1 MKKDKQPKQIS
12 TIVWMQAWS
21 SRLLKCNLREFVE
34 TDILII
40 TRMSQFMKRKC
51 TGTYQISILISEA
64 IKVRGN
70 VKYVIWGNRGERKSQ
85 IPRLIS
91 LPVSAPFLVQ
101 YHPKYCIFWWWC
113 LWWGSI
119 HCSAHPGWDKKR
131 DDDGFCFI
139 SCFLFK
145 AQARS
150 LFHRDLFILSWC
162 LRLTCSNYQAQV
174 WSLHRLALS
183 LTHSVHNVV
192 SKVVQSPNKVE
203 VWQLMFNSLF
213 SLRVKPKVVLAF
225 S

>member
-34 TDILII
+34 TDIFII

-51 TGTYQISILISEA
+51 TGTYQISISISEA

-101 YHPKYCIFWWWC
+101 YAPKILYILMVMFMMGFYPLFCPSRVGQEEGWWWV
-113 LWWGSI
+113 LL
-119 HCSAHPGWDKKR
+119 H
-131 DDDGFCFI
+131 
-139 SCFLFK
+139 FLFPLQGTS
-145 AQARS
+145 AQS
-150 LFHRDLFILSWC
+150 F
-162 LRLTCSNYQAQV
+162 
-174 WSLHRLALS
+174 
-183 LTHSVHNVV
+183 
-192 SKVVQSPNKVE
+192 SPRP
-203 VWQLMFNSLF
+203 FYS
-213 SLRVKPKVVLAF
+213 
-225 S
+225 

>member
-1 MKKDKQPKQIS
+1 MDASMVVTVTKMQFTRVGWDRYSQYYTNEPIYEKEMHWNIS
-12 TIVWMQAWS
+12 
-21 SRLLKCNLREFVE
+21 
-34 TDILII
+34 D
-40 TRMSQFMKRKC
+40 
-51 TGTYQISILISEA
+51 ISISISEA

-91 LPVSAPFLVQ
+91 LPVSAPFLS
-101 YHPKYCIFWWWC
+101 YMHPKFCIFWWWC

-145 AQARS
+145 AQASS

-162 LRLTCSNYQAQV
+162 LRLTCSNYRTQV
-174 WSLHRLALS
+174 WSLYCLAL
-183 LTHSVHNVV
+183 
-192 SKVVQSPNKVE
+192 
-203 VWQLMFNSLF
+203 
-213 SLRVKPKVVLAF
+213 
-225 S
+225 